1 MMRILLLALSLL
13 VAAPAMARGER
24 GHDAAAVDVSALP
37 QEARATLALI
47 QRGGP
52 FPYRRDGV
60 LFQNRERRLPPQPSG
75 HYREYTVPT
84 PGARDRGPRRIIAGR
99 SGEFFYTDDHYRS
112 FKRIRE

>member
-1 MMRILLLALSLL
+1 
-13 VAAPAMARGER
+13 MARGER
-24 GHDAAAVDVSALP
+24 GHDAASVDASALP

-47 QRGGP
+47 RRGGP

-60 LFQNRERRLPPQPSG
+60 LFQNRERQLPAQPSG

-84 PGARDRGPRRIIAGR
+84 PGARDRGPRRIVAGR